1 MLDNFVYSVGGV
13 TYTMTFDES
22 ILQNCGCSI
31 GAFYAGFAGGPVWS
45 SNADALTYP
54 NYNYVGYPYLSSPD
68 VIYEGPP
75 EHGATPEPT
84 TLVMLGSGLLCVV
97 GVIRRKISF

>member
-1 MLDNFVYSVGGV
+1 
-13 TYTMTFDES
+13 MTFDES